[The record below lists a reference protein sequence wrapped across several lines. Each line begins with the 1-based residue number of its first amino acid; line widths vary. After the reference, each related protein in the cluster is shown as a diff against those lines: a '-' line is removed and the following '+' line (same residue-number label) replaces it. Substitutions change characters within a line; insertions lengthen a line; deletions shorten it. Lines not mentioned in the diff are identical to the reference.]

1 MIKTPGGIL
10 KTANNTTAGLPLP
23 PTAGA
28 LSLHKTEVVA
38 DIPINPMYEN
48 TPLQVRKQKSIVNS
62 NRSVLA
68 KAAEKNYIKT
78 ALS

>member
-10 KTANNTTAGLPLP
+10 KTTNNTAGGVPLP

-48 TPLQVRKQKSIVNS
+48 TPLQVRK
-62 NRSVLA
+62 
-68 KAAEKNYIKT
+68 
-78 ALS
+78 

>member
-10 KTANNTTAGLPLP
+10 KTTNNTAGGLPLL

-28 LSLHKTEVVA
+28 LSVHKTEVVA

-68 KAAEKNYIKT
+68 KAAE
-78 ALS
+78 

>member
-23 PTAGA
+23 STAGA
-28 LSLHKTEVVA
+28 LSLHKTEVVP

-68 KAAEKNYIKT
+68 KAAE
-78 ALS
+78 